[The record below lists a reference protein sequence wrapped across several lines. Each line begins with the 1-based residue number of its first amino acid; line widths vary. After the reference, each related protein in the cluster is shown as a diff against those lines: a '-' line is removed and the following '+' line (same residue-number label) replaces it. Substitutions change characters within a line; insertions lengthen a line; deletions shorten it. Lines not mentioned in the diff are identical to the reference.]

1 MALSEIFAQRP
12 IGASLLA
19 LGIILLG
26 AVAYRQLPVALLPAV
41 DLPTLS
47 VSVSLPGASPKVIAT
62 TVAAPL
68 ERQLGRVAGVTDIT
82 SFSGFGFT
90 SIVLQFELGH
100 DIDAATRDAQAAINS
115 AAKELPE
122 DLPAPP
128 TLEKDNPA
136 MAPLLN
142 LALTSDTLPPEKVFD
157 YAKTVVA
164 QKLSQVEGV
173 AGIDIDGAE
182 KSAIRVR
189 VNPASM
195 ASLGLGLDDLRTAI
209 AEASVDLP
217 MGSFDGPAHAAVIA
231 ARNPRFDPGAY
242 RSLVVAHFEGA
253 AVRLGDIATVTSG
266 SANTR
271 AGGWFND
278 RPAVFVVVMRQPGAN
293 LVDTVDR
300 VRAVLPQLKSWMSPG
315 IEVSVF
321 SDRSAAVRAAVAHIQ
336 STIAVTIA
344 LVVLVIFLFLRRF
357 WATAIPSVA
366 IPVSLAGTIGVMY
379 LLGYSLD
386 TLSLMALTVSVG
398 FVVDDSIVMVET
410 VVRHREAGHP
420 SLQAALLGVR
430 QIGLTIV
437 AITTSLLA
445 ALIPLFFLPDII
457 GSFMK
462 EFATTLGTAI
472 VISAIASLTLVPA
485 LCGHLLSGSGN
496 AVTARANFDGRN
508 DFFTWLLNRYRTS
521 LLWVLRYRG
530 SVLIVTFLSCS
541 ATIALY
547 ILVPKGFIPPQDA
560 GVIGG
565 SIEGSK
571 DAPPAVRIQH
581 IREVSRIIL
590 SDPAVNSVGSAIT
603 ASENWLYV
611 DLKPWKDRKATA
623 VDVADRLKMRLA
635 QLPAVTTHLQPVQD
649 FWISGRQ
656 GYSQYQYTLKG
667 EDWDEVSRWA
677 VILRDKLRQLPEL
690 KDVETYEEDRA
701 LEAELQID
709 RDHAAQLGISPK
721 RISDT
726 LYDAFGQRQI
736 AMLPGAVDQ
745 FPIVLEVDTD
755 SRGLGAL
762 ARIYVKSAGGDPVP
776 LRAST
781 RAELGTAPLAIPHR
795 AQLPY
800 VTLSFDLGP
809 GVALSEAVARIR
821 RVEAEVQLP
830 AGLRGSFDGSA
841 AAFQSFAGSQPILFI
856 AAILIVY
863 IVLGVLYESYVHPL
877 TVLSTLPPAG
887 LGALLALLSCGL
899 ELSMIAFIGIILLI
913 GIVAK
918 NAIMMIDFALD
929 VERRDALAPEQA
941 IVQACLL
948 RFRPII
954 MTTIAAALGS
964 LPLALGTGPGVELRQ
979 PLGITV
985 AAGLLFSQFL
995 TLYTT
1000 PVIFLYLGR
1009 LRGKS
1014 GRYEVG
1020 D

>member
-1 MALSEIFAQRP
+1 MLLSEVFACRP

-19 LGIILLG
+19 FGIVLIG
-26 AVAYRQLPVALLPAV
+26 VVAYRQLPIALLPAV

-68 ERQLGRVAGVTDIT
+68 ERQLGRIAGVKDIT
-82 SFSGFGFT
+82 SFSAFGFT

-100 DIDAATRDAQAAINS
+100 DIDAATRDAQAAINA

-122 DLPAPP
+122 DLPGPP
-128 TLEKDNPA
+128 TLRKDNPA

-173 AGIDIDGAE
+173 AGVDIDGAE

-189 VNPASM
+189 VDPASM
-195 ASLGLGLDDLRTAI
+195 ASLGLGLDDVRVAI
-209 AEASVDLP
+209 TEASVDLP
-217 MGSFDGPAHAAVIA
+217 KGSFDGPAHAAIIA
-231 ARNPRFDPGAY
+231 ARNPPFDAAAY
-242 RSLVVAHFEGA
+242 RSLVIAHIEGA
-253 AVRLGDIATVTSG
+253 PVRLGDIAIVTSG

-300 VRAVLPQLKSWMSPG
+300 VRAVLPQLKRWMPPG
-315 IEVSVF
+315 IEISVF
-321 SDRSAAVRAAVAHIQ
+321 SDRSATVRAAVAHVQ
-336 STIAVTIA
+336 STMAVTIA
-344 LVVLVIFLFLRRF
+344 LVVLVVFLFLRRF

-386 TLSLMALTVSVG
+386 VLSLMALTVSVG
-398 FVVDDSIVMVET
+398 FVVDDAIVMVDT
-410 VVRHREAGHP
+410 VVRHRESGHP
-420 SLQAALLGVR
+420 ALQAALLGVR

-437 AITTSLLA
+437 SITASLIA
-445 ALIPLFFLPDII
+445 ALIPLLFMPDVI

-462 EFATTLGTAI
+462 VFAITLGTAI
-472 VISAIASLTLVPA
+472 AISAVVSLTLSPA
-485 LCGHLLSGSGN
+485 LCGRLLSDSPDSG
-496 AVTARANFDGRN
+496 AVRAHSVGRVHFN
-508 DFFTWLLNRYRTS
+508 RLLYGYGHS
-521 LLWVLRYRG
+521 LLWVLRHRR
-530 SVLIVTFLSCS
+530 SMLIVTLLTCG

-547 ILVPKGFIPPQDA
+547 VLFPKGFIPPQDA
-560 GVIGG
+560 GVIAG
-565 SIEGSK
+565 SIEGAKAAS
-571 DAPPAVRIQH
+571 PAARIRYM
-581 IREVSRIIL
+581 REVSRTIL
-590 SDPAVNSVGSAIT
+590 SDPAVTNVGSAIT
-603 ASENWLYV
+603 QSENWLYV
-611 DLKPWKDRKATA
+611 DLKPLEDRRTTTA
-623 VDVADRLKMRLA
+623 EVVDRLKMRLA
-635 QLPAVTTHLQPVQD
+635 RLPGVTTHLQAVQD
-649 FWISGRQ
+649 FSIGGRQ
-656 GYSQYQYTLKG
+656 GYAQYQYTLQG
-667 EDWDEVSRWA
+667 ENWDEVSRWA
-677 VILRDKLRQLPEL
+677 VILRDKLQHLAEL
-690 KDVETYEEDRA
+690 KDVETYEEDRG

-709 RDHAAQLGISPK
+709 RDRTAQLGISPR
-721 RISDT
+721 RISET

-736 AMLPGAVDQ
+736 ATLPGGVDQ
-745 FPIVLEVDTD
+745 FPIVLEVNSDR
-755 SRGLGAL
+755 RGLGAL
-762 ARIYVKSAGGDPVP
+762 AGIYVKSADGDPVP

-781 RAELGTAPLAIPHR
+781 RAELGTAPISIPHR

-800 VTLSFDLGP
+800 VTLSFDLHS
-809 GVALSEAVARIR
+809 GVALSQAVARIR
-821 RVEAEVQLP
+821 RVEAELQLP
-830 AGLRGSFDGSA
+830 AGLRSSFDGNA
-841 AAFQSFAGSQPILFI
+841 AAFQSFAASQPILFM
-856 AAILIVY
+856 ASILAVY

-887 LGALLALLSCGL
+887 LGAMLALLACGL
-899 ELSMIAFIGIILLI
+899 ELSLIAFIGIILLI

-929 VERRDALAPEQA
+929 AERRGGLPAEEA
-941 IVQACLL
+941 IFQACML

-964 LPLALGTGPGVELRQ
+964 LPLALGTGAGSELWQ
-979 PLGITV
+979 PLGVTV
-985 AAGLLFSQFL
+985 AAGLLFSQLL

-1000 PVIFLYLGR
+1000 PVIYLYIGR
-1009 LRGKS
+1009 LSRHSRAGS
-1014 GRYEVG
+1014 E
-1020 D
+1020 

>member
-1 MALSEIFAQRP
+1 MLLSEVFARRP

-26 AVAYRQLPVALLPAV
+26 TVAYRQLPVALLPAV

-68 ERQLGRVAGVTDIT
+68 ERQLGRIAGVTDLT
-82 SFSGFGFT
+82 SFSAFGFT
-90 SIVLQFELGH
+90 SVVLHFELGH
-100 DIDAATRDAQAAINS
+100 DIDVATRDAQAAINA

-122 DLPAPP
+122 NLPGPP
-128 TLEKDNPA
+128 TLGKDNPA

-142 LALTSDTLPPEKVFD
+142 LALTSDTLPLEKVFD

-173 AGIDIDGAE
+173 AGVNIDGAE

-189 VNPASM
+189 VDPASM

-209 AEASVDLP
+209 TEASVDLP
-217 MGSFDGPAHAAVIA
+217 KGSFDGPAHSAVIA
-231 ARNPRFDPGAY
+231 ARNPRLDAAAY
-242 RSLVVAHFEGA
+242 RSLVVAHLEGA

-300 VRAVLPQLKSWMSPG
+300 VRAVLPQLKSWMPPG

-321 SDRSAAVRAAVAHIQ
+321 SDRSATVRAAVAHVQ

-386 TLSLMALTVSVG
+386 ALSLMALTVSVG

-410 VVRHREAGHP
+410 VTRHREAGHRA
-420 SLQAALLGVR
+420 LQAALLGVR

-437 AITTSLLA
+437 SITASLLA

-472 VISAIASLTLVPA
+472 VISAVVSLTLGPA
-485 LCGHLLSGSGN
+485 LCGRLLSDSGDSL
-496 AVTARANFDGRN
+496 AVRTRFGGRS
-508 DFFTWLLNRYRTS
+508 DFFPRLLNGYRIS
-521 LLWVLRYRG
+521 LLWVLRHRG
-530 SVLIVTFLSCS
+530 SVLIVTLLSCS

-547 ILVPKGFIPPQDA
+547 ILVPKGFMPPQDA

-565 SIEGSK
+565 SIEGAKEAS
-571 DAPPAVRIQH
+571 PAERIRH
-581 IREVSRIIL
+581 MREVSRIIL
-590 SDPAVNSVGSAIT
+590 SDPAVTNVGSAIT

-611 DLKPWKDRKATA
+611 DLKPWEDRRTTTA
-623 VDVADRLKMRLA
+623 EVVDRLKMRLA
-635 QLPAVTTHLQPVQD
+635 QLPSVTTHLQPVQD

-656 GYSQYQYTLKG
+656 GYSQYQYTLQG

-677 VILRDKLRQLPEL
+677 VILRDKLRRLPEL
-690 KDVETYEEDRA
+690 KDVETYEEDRV

-709 RDHAAQLGISPK
+709 RDQAAQLGISPK

-762 ARIYVKSAGGDPVP
+762 ARIYVKSAGGDQVP

-781 RAELGTAPLAIPHR
+781 RAELGTAALSIPHR

-821 RVEAEVQLP
+821 RVEAELQLP
-830 AGLRGSFDGSA
+830 AGLRSSFDGSA
-841 AAFQSFAGSQPILFI
+841 AAFQSFAGSQPILFL
-856 AAILIVY
+856 AAILIIY

-887 LGALLALLSCGL
+887 LGALLALLACGL
-899 ELSMIAFIGIILLI
+899 ELSLIAFIGIILLI

-929 VERRDALAPEQA
+929 AERRDALTPEEA
-941 IVQACLL
+941 IFQACLL

-954 MTTIAAALGS
+954 MTTIAAALGA
-964 LPLALGTGPGVELRQ
+964 LPLALGTGPGLELRQ
-979 PLGITV
+979 PLGITI
-985 AAGLLFSQFL
+985 AAGLLFSQVL

-1000 PVIFLYLGR
+1000 PVVYLYLGR
-1009 LRGKS
+1009 LHRKS
-1014 GRYEVG
+1014 RR
-1020 D
+1020 

>member
-1 MALSEIFAQRP
+1 MPLSEIFARRP
-12 IGASLLA
+12 IGGSLLA

-68 ERQLGRVAGVTDIT
+68 ERQLGRIAGVTDLT

-100 DIDAATRDAQAAINS
+100 DIDVATRDAQAAINA

-122 DLPAPP
+122 DLPGPP
-128 TLEKDNPA
+128 TLGKDNPA

-157 YAKTVVA
+157 FAKTVLA

-173 AGIDIDGAE
+173 AGVDIDGAE

-217 MGSFDGPAHAAVIA
+217 KGSFDGPAHAAVIA
-231 ARNPRFDPGAY
+231 ARNPRFDAAAY
-242 RSLVVAHFEGA
+242 RSLVVAHLEGA

-300 VRAVLPQLKSWMSPG
+300 VRAVLPQLKSWMPPG

-321 SDRSAAVRAAVAHIQ
+321 SDRSATVRAAVAHVQ
-336 STIAVTIA
+336 ATIAVTIA

-386 TLSLMALTVSVG
+386 ALSLMALTVSVG

-410 VVRHREAGHP
+410 VVRHREAGHRA
-420 SLQAALLGVR
+420 LRAALLGVR

-437 AITTSLLA
+437 SITASLLA

-472 VISAIASLTLVPA
+472 VISSVASLTLVPA
-485 LCGHLLSGSGN
+485 LCGRLLSDSGD
-496 AVTARANFDGRN
+496 AVAVRANFGGRS
-508 DFFTWLLNRYRTS
+508 DFFTRLLNGYGTS
-521 LLWVLRYRG
+521 LLWVLRHRG
-530 SVLIVTFLSCS
+530 SVLIVTLLSCS

-547 ILVPKGFIPPQDA
+547 FLVPKGFIPPQDA

-565 SIEGSK
+565 SIEGAKEAS
-571 DAPPAVRIQH
+571 PAVRIGH
-581 IREVSRIIL
+581 MREVSRIIL
-590 SDPAVNSVGSAIT
+590 SDPAVKNVGSAIT

-611 DLKPWKDRKATA
+611 DLKPWKGRKATTA
-623 VDVADRLKMRLA
+623 EVADRLKMRLA
-635 QLPAVTTHLQPVQD
+635 QLPGVTTHLQPVQD

-656 GYSQYQYTLKG
+656 GYAQYQYTLQG
-667 EDWDEVSRWA
+667 EDWDQVSRWA
-677 VILRDKLRQLPEL
+677 IILRDKLRQLPEL
-690 KDVETYEEDRA
+690 KDVDTYEEERA

-709 RDHAAQLGISPK
+709 RDQAAQLGISPR

-745 FPIVLEVDTD
+745 FPIVLEVDTE

-762 ARIYVKSAGGDPVP
+762 ARIFVKSAGGDQVP

-781 RAELGTAPLAIPHR
+781 RAELGTAALSIPHR

-809 GVALSEAVARIR
+809 GVALSQAVARIR

-830 AGLRGSFDGSA
+830 AGLRSSFDGSA
-841 AAFQSFAGSQPILFI
+841 AAFQSFAGSQPILFL

-887 LGALLALLSCGL
+887 LGALLALLACGL
-899 ELSMIAFIGIILLI
+899 ELSLIAFIGIILLI

-929 VERRDALAPEQA
+929 AERQDALTPEEA
-941 IVQACLL
+941 IFQACLL

-964 LPLALGTGPGVELRQ
+964 LPLALGTGPGLELRQ

-985 AAGLLFSQFL
+985 AAGLLFSQVL

-1000 PVIFLYLGR
+1000 PVVYLYLGR
-1009 LRGKS
+1009 LHRKLRG
-1014 GRYEVG
+1014 
-1020 D
+1020 

>member
-1 MALSEIFAQRP
+1 MLLSEVFARRP

-26 AVAYRQLPVALLPAV
+26 TVAYRQLPVALLPAV

-68 ERQLGRVAGVTDIT
+68 ERQLGRIAGVTDLT
-82 SFSGFGFT
+82 SFSAFGFT
-90 SIVLQFELGH
+90 SVVLHFELGH
-100 DIDAATRDAQAAINS
+100 DIDVATRDAQAAINA

-122 DLPAPP
+122 DLPGPP
-128 TLEKDNPA
+128 TLGKDNPA

-142 LALTSDTLPPEKVFD
+142 LALTSDTLPLEKVFD

-173 AGIDIDGAE
+173 AGVNIDGAE

-189 VNPASM
+189 VDPASM

-209 AEASVDLP
+209 TEASVDLP
-217 MGSFDGPAHAAVIA
+217 KGSFDGPAHSAVIA
-231 ARNPRFDPGAY
+231 ARNPRLDAAAY
-242 RSLVVAHFEGA
+242 RSLVVAHLEGA

-300 VRAVLPQLKSWMSPG
+300 VRAVLPQLKSWMPPG

-321 SDRSAAVRAAVAHIQ
+321 SDRSATVRAAVAHVQ

-386 TLSLMALTVSVG
+386 ALSLMALTVSVG

-410 VVRHREAGHP
+410 VTRHREAGHRA
-420 SLQAALLGVR
+420 LQAALLGVR

-437 AITTSLLA
+437 SITASLLA

-472 VISAIASLTLVPA
+472 VISAVVSLTLGPA
-485 LCGHLLSGSGN
+485 LCGRLLPDSGDSL
-496 AVTARANFDGRN
+496 AVRTHFGGRS
-508 DFFTWLLNRYRTS
+508 DFFPRLLNGYRIS
-521 LLWVLRYRG
+521 LLWVLRHRG
-530 SVLIVTFLSCS
+530 SVLIVTLLSCS

-547 ILVPKGFIPPQDA
+547 ILVPKGFMPPQDA

-565 SIEGSK
+565 SIEGAKEAS
-571 DAPPAVRIQH
+571 PAERIRH
-581 IREVSRIIL
+581 MREVSRIIL
-590 SDPAVNSVGSAIT
+590 SDPAVTNVGSAIT

-611 DLKPWKDRKATA
+611 DLKPWEDRRTTTA
-623 VDVADRLKMRLA
+623 EVVDRLKMRLA
-635 QLPAVTTHLQPVQD
+635 QLPSVTTHLQPVQD

-656 GYSQYQYTLKG
+656 GYSQYQYTLQG

-677 VILRDKLRQLPEL
+677 VILRDKLRRLPEL
-690 KDVETYEEDRA
+690 KDVETYEEDRV

-709 RDHAAQLGISPK
+709 RDQAAQLGISPK

-762 ARIYVKSAGGDPVP
+762 ARIYVKSAGGDQVP

-781 RAELGTAPLAIPHR
+781 RAELGTAALSIPHR

-821 RVEAEVQLP
+821 RVEAELQLP
-830 AGLRGSFDGSA
+830 AGLRSSFDGSA
-841 AAFQSFAGSQPILFI
+841 AAFQSFAGSQPILFL
-856 AAILIVY
+856 AAILIIY

-887 LGALLALLSCGL
+887 LGALLALLACGL
-899 ELSMIAFIGIILLI
+899 ELSLIAFIGIILLI

-929 VERRDALAPEQA
+929 AERRDALTPEEA
-941 IVQACLL
+941 IFQACLL

-954 MTTIAAALGS
+954 MTTIAAALGA
-964 LPLALGTGPGVELRQ
+964 LPLALGTGPGLELRQ
-979 PLGITV
+979 PLGITI
-985 AAGLLFSQFL
+985 AAGLLFSQVL

-1000 PVIFLYLGR
+1000 PVVYLYLGR
-1009 LRGKS
+1009 LHRKS
-1014 GRYEVG
+1014 RR
-1020 D
+1020 

>member
-1 MALSEIFAQRP
+1 MLLSEVFARRP

-26 AVAYRQLPVALLPAV
+26 TVAYRQLPVALLPAV

-68 ERQLGRVAGVTDIT
+68 ERQLGRIAGVTDLT
-82 SFSGFGFT
+82 SFSAFGFT
-90 SIVLQFELGH
+90 SVVLHFELGH
-100 DIDAATRDAQAAINS
+100 DIDVATRDAQAAINA

-122 DLPAPP
+122 DLPGPP
-128 TLEKDNPA
+128 TLGKDNPA

-142 LALTSDTLPPEKVFD
+142 LALTSDTLPLEKVFD

-173 AGIDIDGAE
+173 AGVNIDGAE

-189 VNPASM
+189 VDPASM

-209 AEASVDLP
+209 TEASVDLP
-217 MGSFDGPAHAAVIA
+217 KGSFDGPAHSAVIA
-231 ARNPRFDPGAY
+231 ARNPRLDAAAY
-242 RSLVVAHFEGA
+242 RSLVVAHLEGA

-300 VRAVLPQLKSWMSPG
+300 VRAVLPQLKSWMPPG

-321 SDRSAAVRAAVAHIQ
+321 SDRSATVRAAVAHVQ

-386 TLSLMALTVSVG
+386 ALSLMALTVSVG

-410 VVRHREAGHP
+410 VTRHREAGHRA
-420 SLQAALLGVR
+420 LQAALLGVR

-437 AITTSLLA
+437 SITASLLA

-472 VISAIASLTLVPA
+472 VISAVVSLTLGPA
-485 LCGHLLSGSGN
+485 LCGRLLSDSGDSL
-496 AVTARANFDGRN
+496 AVRTHFGGRS
-508 DFFTWLLNRYRTS
+508 DFFPRLLNGYRIS
-521 LLWVLRYRG
+521 LLWVLRHRG
-530 SVLIVTFLSCS
+530 SVLIVTLLSCS

-547 ILVPKGFIPPQDA
+547 ILVPKGFMPPQDA

-565 SIEGSK
+565 SIEGAKEAS
-571 DAPPAVRIQH
+571 PAERIRH
-581 IREVSRIIL
+581 MREVSRIIL
-590 SDPAVNSVGSAIT
+590 SDPAVTNVGSAIT

-611 DLKPWKDRKATA
+611 DLKPWEDRRTTTA
-623 VDVADRLKMRLA
+623 EVVDRLKMRLA
-635 QLPAVTTHLQPVQD
+635 QLPSVTTHLQPVQD

-656 GYSQYQYTLKG
+656 GYSQYQYTLQG

-677 VILRDKLRQLPEL
+677 VILRDKLRRLPEL
-690 KDVETYEEDRA
+690 KDVETYEEDRV

-709 RDHAAQLGISPK
+709 RDQAAQLGISPK

-762 ARIYVKSAGGDPVP
+762 ARIYVKSAGGDQVP

-781 RAELGTAPLAIPHR
+781 RAELGTAALSIPHR

-821 RVEAEVQLP
+821 RVEAELQLP
-830 AGLRGSFDGSA
+830 AGLRSSFDGSA
-841 AAFQSFAGSQPILFI
+841 AAFQSFAGSQPILFL
-856 AAILIVY
+856 AAILIIY
-863 IVLGVLYESYVHPL
+863 FVLGVLYESYVHPL

-887 LGALLALLSCGL
+887 LGALLALLACGL
-899 ELSMIAFIGIILLI
+899 ELSLIAFIGIILLI

-929 VERRDALAPEQA
+929 AERRDALTPEEA
-941 IVQACLL
+941 IFQACLL

-954 MTTIAAALGS
+954 MTTIAAALGA
-964 LPLALGTGPGVELRQ
+964 LPLALGTGPGLELRQ
-979 PLGITV
+979 PLGITI
-985 AAGLLFSQFL
+985 AAGLLFSQVL

-1000 PVIFLYLGR
+1000 PVVYLYLGR
-1009 LRGKS
+1009 LHRKS
-1014 GRYEVG
+1014 RR
-1020 D
+1020 